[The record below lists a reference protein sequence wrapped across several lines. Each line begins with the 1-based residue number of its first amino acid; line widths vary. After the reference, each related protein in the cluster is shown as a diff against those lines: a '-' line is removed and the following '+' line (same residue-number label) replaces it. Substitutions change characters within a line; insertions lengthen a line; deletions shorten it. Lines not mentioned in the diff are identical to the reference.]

1 LRLREVEDDFSVGV
15 LQIVGETELGL
26 AIDALIVAPPRDPA
40 AAGCAPAVAEVQ
52 TLFDDAPVRFGDREA
67 QTRAAGGEGSFA
79 DGAGHDRLR
88 KFLPTFC
95 LISVG
100 KPPRTSSDKFNA
112 KARKI

>member
-1 LRLREVEDDFSVGV
+1 
-15 LQIVGETELGL
+15 
-26 AIDALIVAPPRDPA
+26 
-40 AAGCAPAVAEVQ
+40 VQ

-79 DGAGHDRLR
+79 DGAGQIA
-88 KFLPTFC
+88 FEIFAYFF